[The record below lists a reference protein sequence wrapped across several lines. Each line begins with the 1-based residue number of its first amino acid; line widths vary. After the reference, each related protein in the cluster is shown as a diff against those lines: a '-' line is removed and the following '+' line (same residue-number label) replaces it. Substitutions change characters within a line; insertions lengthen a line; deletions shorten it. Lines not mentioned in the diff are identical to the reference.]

1 MAQVV
6 EDLTTDPYGQ
16 TSNPLCI
23 LAFHVLPKNHSKYG
37 KRKKNSVQMQSVF
50 LSFRERLINEAL

>member
-6 EDLTTDPYGQ
+6 EDLITDPNGQ

-37 KRKKNSVQMQSVF
+37 KGKNTQSKCSRYF
-50 LSFRERLINEAL
+50 SPFAKG